1 MDFKKF
7 LNPQLQYYGKELN
20 TCMFRYYCWANSKS
34 QNTGVELKTENR
46 KRKTG
51 VNSNNAKETLH

>member
-1 MDFKKF
+1 MDFKKL

-34 QNTGVELKTENR
+34 QKLKIGRE
-46 KRKTG
+46 KQG
-51 VNSNNAKETLH
+51 